1 MYGSCGDVDRA
12 KKAFDR
18 IDSRNVFSGNVMIA
32 AYAQNGHLLEAAS
45 VFQRVPETNVVS
57 WNSMIAAYAQHGD
70 LYESRKLFDTIP
82 EKNTVSWNSMIA
94 GYAQNAFSKEALKL
108 FKAMDLQGFQPN
120 KVTFVSALD
129 AAGNLGALPEG
140 SAIHEEV
147 LEHDC
152 ETDTAVATALINF
165 FGKCRMVAKSR
176 EIFNSSA
183 IQRNTVTWTTMISV
197 YAHNGFL
204 DEAQKLFDV
213 APRPS
218 TVTWNVLMAAYCQS
232 GDPHQVQAIFDRM
245 RDRDDVS
252 WSTLVGA
259 YAQSNQHRTS
269 MELFKKMDVEGYKPT
284 RFTFMSVVDA
294 CGKLSALREG
304 RVLHSSI
311 MNSALKWDV
320 VLQNGIVNMF
330 GRCGSVE
337 ESSSAFQEM
346 LQRDAVSWSIMISA
360 FAHNGH
366 GAEALETF
374 LAMNLDGQT
383 PDELTFVS
391 ILSVCAHAGLLR
403 DARGH
408 LVDMVG
414 DYALVP
420 GLDHYVCLVDL
431 LCRSGRLGAAEE
443 LVETMPYEPHGSAW
457 LTLLAACKMQ
467 GDLKRGARVGKSFLA
482 TDPDTS
488 APYALLSS
496 IYAEAKRVNEMRIV
510 RKAMEE
516 RGIKKQ
522 AGCSYIEVHDRVHEF
537 KAGEVSHPRHRDIL
551 YELMQIQRKMVEAG
565 CVRDTRLVS
574 YDLEEEEKE
583 NLLTYHSEK
592 LAIGLGLVTTRPG
605 TELRVVKNLR
615 VCSDC
620 HTAIKFIS
628 RICGRRIV
636 VRDCNRF
643 HHFED
648 GVCSCNDYW

>member
-1 MYGSCGDVDRA
+1 MPAVELAGLSASLWRIPSRTAEILKLSDKVGDPGLLKATILNLCKNSGDDPSSKPDLETYASLLRQCASARALDLGQLLHEEIARRRFDGYTFLGNTLITMYGSCGDVDRA

-18 IDSRNVFSGNVMIA
+18 IDSRN
-32 AYAQNGHLLEAAS
+32 
-45 VFQRVPETNVVS
+45 
-57 WNSMIAAYAQHGD
+57 
-70 LYESRKLFDTIP
+70 
-82 EKNTVSWNSMIA
+82 NTVSWNSMIA

-165 FGKCRMVAKSR
+165 FGKC
-176 EIFNSSA
+176 
-183 IQRNTVTWTTMISV
+183 
-197 YAHNGFL
+197 
-204 DEAQKLFDV
+204 
-213 APRPS
+213 P
-218 TVTWNVLMAAYCQS
+218 YCQS